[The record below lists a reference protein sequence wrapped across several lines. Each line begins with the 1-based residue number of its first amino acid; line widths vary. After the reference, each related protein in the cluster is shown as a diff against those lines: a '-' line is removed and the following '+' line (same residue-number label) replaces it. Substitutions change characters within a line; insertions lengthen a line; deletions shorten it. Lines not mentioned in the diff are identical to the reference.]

1 MAQTSIDK
9 LRKDDKRPKTVGEV
23 MATYKDRFEQILP
36 KHMTVERLMRLSMS
50 EIRNNKRL
58 QQADPMS
65 LVGAI
70 MRSAK
75 LGLEPGLDAHL
86 VPFRNNKANR
96 TEVQMIPDYRGLM
109 TLARRGGEIVRF
121 EAQAV
126 YSGDD
131 FDFQFGTNQFLHHKP
146 RGQTNNLTH
155 VWALAE
161 FKDGSQQFD
170 VMDKEDVDRIKK
182 RSRASSDGPWV
193 TDYDEMAKKTVIR
206 RLSKQLPR
214 SIELREAVRMDELA
228 DIGESQDNRSV
239 IDVDFTVEETGD
251 QPDPDQ
257 TPAREEPSKNQ
268 ASPPKT
274 TQVREQA
281 PSVTKTDISD
291 MPPEPPP
298 PEPPKPKRPRGRPRK
313 TPQKPAD
320 APPPPPPPPEPPQT
334 KAPPVD
340 DSEPP
345 KRSGPS
351 DEAKHEL
358 GQFEKILQGS
368 GPNEKEFLKSIAD
381 TLSDEVRGRA
391 LDMLENYMS
400 GFEE

>member
-1 MAQTSIDK
+1 
-9 LRKDDKRPKTVGEV
+9 
-23 MATYKDRFEQILP
+23 
-36 KHMTVERLMRLSMS
+36 
-50 EIRNNKRL
+50 
-58 QQADPMS
+58 
-65 LVGAI
+65 